1 MKRLIDHHLQN
12 WKNDPDRKSLLLRGA
27 RQVGKTYSCR
37 ELGRSF
43 KNFVEINFEINPQF
57 TEIFDRDLD
66 PQRIIRDLG
75 LLTGADIVPSKTL
88 LFFDEIQEA
97 PKAIKSLR
105 YFHELLPEQHV
116 IAAGSLLDFVLENIG
131 LPVGRVASLY
141 MYPMSFLEYVAARD
155 NQAIVDLIMQHDP
168 AEPLSEP
175 IHNKLLALLGEY
187 LAVGGMPEVVQTWVN
202 QEDLIKCGNKQTLL
216 IDAYRQ
222 DFSKYSKKFQV
233 KYIDLIFDE
242 VPRRLGRKF
251 QFSKMPGNWRKR
263 ELAPALELLKKA
275 SVAHEVKHTSAN
287 GLPLGGEANP
297 NRFKVIFLDIGLAQA
312 ILGLDLADW
321 ILKPEAAIVNRG
333 ALAEAFVGQ
342 EVLTYSSPQ
351 KRGSLFYWHREAH
364 ASNAEVDYLLAHQQN
379 IIPVEVKSGA
389 TGTLR
394 SLHLFL
400 KGKKSSVSP
409 HGIRFSGH
417 NFSVYEKI
425 HSYPLYAVANLF
437 RDGLLL

>member
-1 MKRLIDHHLQN
+1 MKRLIDFHLQN

-43 KNFVEINFEINPQF
+43 ENCLEINFEINPQVA
-57 TEIFDRDLD
+57 EIFNRNLD

-75 LLTGADIVPSKTL
+75 LLTGENIMPGETL

-97 PKAIKSLR
+97 PKAVKSLR
-105 YFHELLPEQHV
+105 YFHELLPELHV

-131 LPVGRVASLY
+131 IPVGRGASLY
-141 MYPMSFLEYVAARD
+141 MYPMSFLEFVA
-155 NQAIVDLIMQHDP
+155 NQGNQVVVELIMQHDP
-168 AEPLSEP
+168 AEPLSTP

-187 LAVGGMPEVVQTWVN
+187 LAVGGMPEVVQTWISRK
-202 QEDLIKCGNKQTLL
+202 DLKKCAGIHALL
-216 IDAYRQ
+216 VDAYRQ
-222 DFSKYSKKFQV
+222 DFSKYCKKFQV
-233 KYIDLIFDE
+233 KYVDLIFDE
-242 VPRRLGRKF
+242 IPRWFGRKF

-263 ELAPALELLKKA
+263 ELAPAFELLKKA
-275 SVAHEVKHTSAN
+275 SVAHEVRHTSSN

-297 NRFKVIFLDIGLAQA
+297 NRFKVIFLDIGLAQC
-312 ILGLDLADW
+312 ILGLDLTDW
-321 ILKPEAAIVNRG
+321 ILAPDATIVNRG
-333 ALAEAFVGQ
+333 ILTEAFVGQ
-342 EVLTYSSPQ
+342 EILAYSPPQ
-351 KRGSLFYWHREAH
+351 KRGALFYWHREAH
-364 ASNAEVDYLLAHQQN
+364 ASNAEVDYMLARGQD

-400 KGKKSSVSP
+400 KEKSSVSP
-409 HGIRFSGH
+409 YGIRFSGH
-417 NFSVYEKI
+417 NFSIFQKI

-437 RDGLLL
+437 REGLLL

>member
-1 MKRLIDHHLQN
+1 MKRLIDHHLHN

-37 ELGRSF
+37 KLGQSF
-43 KNFVEINFEINPQF
+43 EKFVEINFELNPRVS
-57 TEIFDRDLD
+57 EIFDRDLD

-75 LLTGADIVPSKTL
+75 LLTGEDIIPGRTL
-88 LFFDEIQEA
+88 LFFDEIQES

-105 YFHELLPEQHV
+105 YFHELLPELHV

-131 LPVGRVASLY
+131 IPVGRVASFY
-141 MYPMSFLEYVAARD
+141 MYPMSFLEYVAAGD
-155 NQAIVDLIMQHDP
+155 NQAIVDLIKGHDKE
-168 AEPLSEP
+168 EPLGVP
-175 IHNKLLALLGEY
+175 IHDKLLALLGEY
-187 LAVGGMPEVVQTWVN
+187 LAIGGMPEVVLTWTN
-202 QEDLIKCGNKQTLL
+202 QKELKKCANIQALL
-216 IDAYRQ
+216 VDAYRQ
-222 DFSKYSKKFQV
+222 DFSKYCKEFQV

-242 VPRRLGRKF
+242 IPRWLGRKF

-263 ELAPALELLKKA
+263 ELAPAFELLKKA
-275 SVAHEVKHTSAN
+275 SVAHKVIHTSAN

-297 NRFKVIFLDIGLAQA
+297 NRFKAIFLDIGLAQA
-312 ILGLDLADW
+312 ILGLDLAEW
-321 ILKPEAAIVNRG
+321 VLKPEASIVNRG

-342 EVLTYSSPQ
+342 EILAYSPPH
-351 KRGSLFYWHREAH
+351 KRGSLYYWHREAH
-364 ASNAEVDYLLAHQQN
+364 ASNAEVDFLLALRQN
-379 IIPVEVKSGA
+379 ILPLEVKSGA

-400 KGKKSSVSP
+400 EEKSAVST

-437 RDGLLL
+437 RDALQL

>member
-1 MKRLIDHHLQN
+1 MKRLIDFHLQN

-43 KNFVEINFEINPQF
+43 DNFVEINFEIYPQMI
-57 TEIFDRDLD
+57 EIFNRDLD

-75 LLTGADIVPSKTL
+75 LVTGADIVQGKTL

-97 PKAIKSLR
+97 PKAIQSLR
-105 YFHELLPEQHV
+105 YFHELLPELHV

-131 LPVGRVASLY
+131 IPVGRVASFY
-141 MYPMSFLEYVAARD
+141 MYPMSFLEFVAASD
-155 NQAIVDLIMQHDP
+155 NKAIVELIMQNDP
-168 AEPLSEP
+168 AEALSEP

-187 LAVGGMPEVVQTWVN
+187 LAVGGMPEVIQSWIRRD
-202 QEDLIKCGNKQTLL
+202 DLKKCAGIQAMLV
-216 IDAYRQ
+216 DAYRQ
-222 DFSKYSKKFQV
+222 DFSKYCKKFQV

-242 VPRRLGRKF
+242 IPRWLGRKF
-251 QFSKMPGNWRKR
+251 QFSKIPGNWRKR

-297 NRFKVIFLDIGLAQA
+297 NLFKVIFLDIGLAQA
-312 ILGLDLADW
+312 ILGLDPAEW

-342 EVLTYSSPQ
+342 EILAYSPPQ
-351 KRGSLFYWHREAH
+351 KQGSLFYWHREAH
-364 ASNAEVDYLLAHQQN
+364 ASNAEVDYLLAQGQD
-379 IIPVEVKSGA
+379 ILPIEVKSGA
-389 TGTLR
+389 TGSLR

-400 KGKKSSVSP
+400 KEKTSVSP
-409 HGIRFSGH
+409 HGIRFSEH
-417 NFSVYEKI
+417 NFSVYDKI
-425 HSYPLYAVANLF
+425 HSYPLYSLANLF
-437 RDGLLL
+437 RDGLEL

>member
-1 MKRLIDHHLQN
+1 MCRVRLL
-12 WKNDPDRKSLLLRGA
+12 
-27 RQVGKTYSCR
+27 
-37 ELGRSF
+37 F
-43 KNFVEINFEINPQF
+43 
-57 TEIFDRDLD
+57 
-66 PQRIIRDLG
+66 
-75 LLTGADIVPSKTL
+75 
-88 LFFDEIQEA
+88 FFDEIQEA

-105 YFHELLPEQHV
+105 YFYELLPELHV

-131 LPVGRVASLY
+131 IPVGRVASFY
-141 MYPMSFLEYVAARD
+141 MYPMSFLEFVAARD
-155 NQAIVDLIMQHDP
+155 NQAIVELIMRHDP

-187 LAVGGMPEVVQTWVN
+187 LAVGGMPEVVKTWIN
-202 QEDLIKCGNKQTLL
+202 HQDLIECGNKQTLL

-233 KYIDLIFDE
+233 KYIDLLFDE
-242 VPRRLGRKF
+242 VPRWFGRKF
-251 QFSKMPGNWRKR
+251 KYSKMPGNWRKR

-275 SVAHEVKHTSAN
+275 SVAHGVKHTSAN

-342 EVLTYSSPQ
+342 EILAYSSPQ

-364 ASNAEVDYLLAHQQN
+364 ASNAEVDYLLAYRQN

-400 KGKKSSVSP
+400 KEKSSVSP

-437 RDGLLL
+437 RDGLHL